1 MSIARIGRYSA
12 SAYRSDERLA
22 GTLAL
27 PGTATDAWDLDS
39 VYNASP
45 RSRWLERRLEKTA
58 EIRPNLAN
66 LNLELMISRRKYLQT
81 MAAGFGAAMGSS
93 LFPEIARGT
102 TAYSGGPK
110 RVIFFMQNQ
119 GFDPATCIPAG
130 MKTSASLANAT
141 LPEPISALEPFKDRL
156 HIINGLHGR
165 HTSPSHSAF
174 FGALGGYRGSDGVP
188 PSAPT
193 IDYELSKVLPDTLLP
208 HLCIGMD
215 SMENMTAKPT
225 VANLSAS
232 GAGQPIFMHSNPNHL
247 YQMLYGG
254 ISKGEIRQQHEARSS
269 LFDRIE
275 QIASAKGASLP
286 TESRQRYGQYVQG
299 FQDINGLRERLGGV
313 SDHLQKF
320 APQVDDRYTNP
331 EFETDWHDTL
341 LDLGI
346 SALKSGITSVLT
358 VGSGRG
364 EIFGSWKRLGVE
376 QQGHTLGHMKQPD
389 NPIWIKIRQ
398 YNSRMLVKLME
409 ELESVPEG
417 SGTMMDNTLIVY
429 TSNNADS
436 QHTSGKTWPVML
448 LGNCNDAFKTGRF
461 TQLDGTRPI
470 NALYTSIL
478 EASGVHCERFN
489 MSEKLA
495 KKFDSSSGP
504 LKEVLA

>member
-1 MSIARIGRYSA
+1 
-12 SAYRSDERLA
+12 
-22 GTLAL
+22 
-27 PGTATDAWDLDS
+27 
-39 VYNASP
+39 
-45 RSRWLERRLEKTA
+45 
-58 EIRPNLAN
+58 
-66 LNLELMISRRKYLQT
+66 MISRRKSLQT
-81 MAAGFGAAMGSS
+81 IAAGLCTAFGSS
-93 LFPEIARGT
+93 MFPELTRA
-102 TAYSGGPK
+102 ASSYSGGPK
-110 RVIFFMQNQ
+110 RVIFFLQNQ
-119 GFDPATCIPAG
+119 GFDPATCIPEG
-130 MKTSASLANAT
+130 MRNSGSLAKAK
-141 LPEPISALEPFKDRL
+141 LPEPIKALEPFKEKL
-156 HIINGLHGR
+156 HIINGLHGL

-193 IDYELSKVLPDTLLP
+193 IDYELSKVLPETLLP

-215 SMENMTAKPT
+215 SMENMTSKPT

-254 ISKGEIRQQHEARSS
+254 ISKGEIRSQHEARTSM
-269 LFDRIE
+269 FDRIE
-275 QIASAKGASLP
+275 QLAGAKGQDLP
-286 TESRQRYGQYVQG
+286 GGTKQRYGQYVQG
-299 FQDINGLRERLGGV
+299 FQEVNGLRERLGKV
-313 SDHLQKF
+313 SGHLRQF
-320 APQVDDRYTNP
+320 APAVDDRYAQP
-331 EFETDWHDTL
+331 EFETDWHDVL

-346 SALKSGITSVLT
+346 SALKSGVTSVLT

-364 EIFGSWKRLGVE
+364 EIFGSWKGLGIE
-376 QQGHTLGHMKQPD
+376 KQGHNLGHMEQPD

-436 QHTSGKTWPVML
+436 QHTNGATWPVML
-448 LGNCNDAFKTGRF
+448 LGNCNGAFKTGRF

-470 NALYTSIL
+470 NSLYASIL
-478 EASGVHCERFN
+478 QASGIHCERFN

-495 KKFDSSSGP
+495 KKFDSGTGP
-504 LKEVLA
+504 LREVLV